1 MAMRLHPFAAAFAAA
16 VVLVASFAIAHAQEP
31 EPGSLPQQSRPPA
44 TAPAAANPRPAAAP
58 LNRADPN
65 SPAQAGRNALYKLLD
80 DIAAKDE
87 AARRAEIAG
96 ITTRAQAVLRQQEV
110 RAKILD
116 LMGGG
121 FVRTPLNAQVLG
133 STQMDGFRIEKVVY
147 ESQPKFYVTA
157 LMYVPEGIK
166 TTAGPSTPVGAGAPT
181 SAQDDSSLGRKY
193 PAIVMAPGHAASGK
207 VGDYAMAATFARNGF
222 VVLSY
227 DPIGQGE
234 RLQYPDPATL
244 SKGLAAGSLATRPTG
259 EHGEAGLQPTLIGDA
274 VARYFTWDGVRAV
287 DYLISRPE
295 VDAERIGA
303 FGCSGGGAM
312 TALLGAA
319 DPRVKAVA
327 TACYLTTMDT
337 LLPSIGAQDAEQST
351 PGFIAS
357 GFDFADWVELA
368 APRAYAMVGTTGDMF
383 PWAGFLQTAQE
394 ARRFYSLFDATAAG
408 VSAMDSRRSF
418 DSGRSTTSAQDDS
431 SVGGGA
437 KADSG
442 DGGQRSAISDQL
454 PTPTGPTLNPD
465 TANAVPASSPFQVIA
480 GIGGHG
486 NLRPITSQIVGFF
499 LVHLAGRS
507 ADTYVAPPPAAAGA
521 SPFAA
526 SNVPAGAL
534 QVTPTGQVASSYPG
548 CETVFSLNLKRATEK
563 IPQFVSPLTLQQVQ
577 TDVRMV
583 TKAEAVVGDPAP
595 KNTQSP
601 ELVNPPE
608 GNAHVRHRFTLAT
621 DPGIEIQ
628 AEFYRPADGKHKALL
643 VLRNSLDPALEPG
656 RAEEVR
662 RFRAMADAGTA
673 VMVIAPRPSPPG
685 GEETKSPILGPF
697 YMTELRAELVGKTLL
712 GMRVDD
718 VIRALTFLSGGETE
732 DPNNI
737 SAEASGHMGLVLLH
751 AAVLDPR
758 IKHVTVDHVL
768 ESYASLLRAPMP
780 LDAPQDILPG
790 VLLKYDIPDLV
801 RVLGPRLT
809 ASDWLPGTADLSGK

>member
-1 MAMRLHPFAAAFAAA
+1 MRLHPFAAAA
-16 VVLVASFAIAHAQEP
+16 VVLAASFAIAHAQGP
-31 EPGSLPQQSRPPA
+31 EPGSLPEQSRPPVP
-44 TAPAAANPRPAAAP
+44 APANGPAPARPAAAP
-58 LNRADPN
+58 LNRADSN
-65 SPAQAGRNALYKLLD
+65 SPAQAGRNALYKYLD
-80 DIAAKDE
+80 DIADKDT
-87 AARRAEIAG
+87 AARRVEIAK
-96 ITTRAQAVLRQQEV
+96 ITTREQAEARQQEV

-121 FVRTPLNAQVLG
+121 FQRTPLNAKVLG
-133 STQMDGFRIEKVVY
+133 STQLDGFRIEKVVY

-157 LMYVPEGIK
+157 LLYLPD
-166 TTAGPSTPVGAGAPT
+166 GAT
-181 SAQDDSSLGRKY
+181 SAAANAKGGPQGLKPDSVQSAKGTAEAVPLTKASGVGGGGKF

-207 VGDYAMAATFARNGF
+207 AGDYTMAATFARNGF
-222 VVLSY
+222 AVLSY

-234 RLQYPDPATL
+234 RLQYLDPNPKTA
-244 SKGLAAGSLATRPTG
+244 SKVAPGSPYPGQSLATRPTG

-274 VARYFTWDGVRAV
+274 VARYFGWDGIRAV

-295 VDAERIGA
+295 IDAERIGA

-319 DPRVKAVA
+319 DKRVKATA
-327 TACYLTTMDT
+327 TACYFTSFDT
-337 LLPSIGAQDAEQST
+337 LLPSIGAQDAEQSV

-357 GFDFADWVELA
+357 GFDFPDWIELA
-368 APRAYAMVGTTGDMF
+368 APRAYAMVGTVSDMF
-383 PWAGFLQTAQE
+383 PWAGFLKTATE
-394 ARRFYSLFDATAAG
+394 ARRFYSLFDA
-408 VSAMDSRRSF
+408 SAE
-418 DSGRSTTSAQDDS
+418 GTPT
-431 SVGGGA
+431 G
-437 KADSG
+437 KP
-442 DGGQRSAISDQL
+442 L
-454 PTPTGPTLNPD
+454 PPTPTGPTLNPD
-465 TANAVPASSPFQVIA
+465 TSNLIAPTAPFQVIT

-499 LVHLAGRS
+499 LVNLAGKK
-507 ADTYVAPPPAAAGA
+507 AEDYKAPPPPAPGA

-526 SNVPAGAL
+526 PDVPAGTL
-534 QVTPTGQVASSYPG
+534 QVTPTGQVATSYPDS
-548 CETVFSLNLKRATEK
+548 ETVHTLNLKRAPGK
-563 IPQFVSPLTLQQVQ
+563 IPQYVSPQTLQQVQ

-583 TKAEAVVGDPAP
+583 TKAEAVPGDPAP

-608 GNAHVRHRFTLAT
+608 GNVHVRHRFTLAT

-643 VLRNSLDPALEPG
+643 VLRDSLDPALEPG

-718 VIRALTFLSGGETE
+718 VIRAFTFLSGGETE

-768 ESYASLLRAPMP
+768 ESYRSLLEAPMP

-801 RVLGPRLT
+801 RVLGPRVT
-809 ASDWLPGTADLSGK
+809 FTSPLPGTANLAAIGKP